1 MRNKRLILIGA
12 TVLAGLA
19 LAACGGSASSDQA
32 MPSGDMAGAGSTV
45 APANDGDVAFA
56 QLMIPHHQQAVVMA
70 DMALAHGVTGDV
82 LTLANQIKAAQGPE
96 IEVMTSWLSA
106 WGAPMEMVEAD
117 GHDGMDMG
125 GMSSEGMMSDA
136 DMMNLDQ
143 AEGIDFDTMWM
154 QMMIQH
160 HEGAIAMANQVLT
173 TTENA
178 DVRALAEAVVTGQTA
193 EIATMQNLL
202 SE

>member
-1 MRNKRLILIGA
+1 MRSKKLILVGA
-12 TVLAGLA
+12 TVLAGLT
-19 LAACGGSASSDQA
+19 LAACGSSTSSDQA
-32 MPSGDMAGAGSTV
+32 MASGDMAAIGSTV
-45 APANDGDVAFA
+45 APANDGDIAFA
-56 QLMIPHHQQAVVMA
+56 QLMIPHHQQAVEMA

-82 LTLANQIKAAQGPE
+82 LTLANQIKAAQDPE
-96 IEVMTSWLSA
+96 IQTMTTWLTA
-106 WGAPMEMVEAD
+106 WGAPMEMVETD

-125 GMSSEGMMSDA
+125 GMSSEGMMSGA

-143 AEGIDFDTMWM
+143 AEGNDFDALWM

-160 HEGAIAMANQVLT
+160 HEGAISMANQVLT

-178 DVRALAEAVVTGQTA
+178 DVQALAEAVVTGQTA
-193 EIATMQNLL
+193 EIATMQKLL

>member
-19 LAACGGSASSDQA
+19 LAACGGSTSSDQA
-32 MPSGDMAGAGSTV
+32 VASGDMAGVGSTV
-45 APANDGDVAFA
+45 APANDGDIAFA
-56 QLMIPHHQQAVVMA
+56 QLMIPHHQQAVEMA

-82 LTLANQIKAAQGPE
+82 LTLANQIKAAQDPE
-96 IEVMTSWLSA
+96 IEKMTAWLTA
-106 WGAPMEMVEAD
+106 WGAPIEMGEGE

-125 GMSSEGMMSDA
+125 GMSSEGMMSEA

-143 AEGIDFDTMWM
+143 AQGIDFDAMWM

-178 DVRALAEAVVTGQTA
+178 DVQELAEAIVTGQTA
-193 EIATMQNLL
+193 EIATMQKLL